1 MRYTCPTCG
10 KKGGLAEFETK
21 EFSSYDYAN
30 INIFSED
37 PTHSLDILY
46 LLPPWRCEDCKSVL
60 LRGAGTKI
68 KKETVYSCNICKE
81 GVFNEFE
88 NAAIGDIVIR
98 DTYEKVGKLTIDE
111 AIICD
116 NCGFLRVIE
125 SGKEIA
131 DSE

>member
-1 MRYTCPTCG
+1 MR
-10 KKGGLAEFETK
+10 
-21 EFSSYDYAN
+21 
-30 INIFSED
+30 
-37 PTHSLDILY
+37 
-46 LLPPWRCEDCKSVL
+46 
-60 LRGAGTKI
+60 
-68 KKETVYSCNICKE
+68 KETVYSCNICKE